1 MKRTIEK
8 LTEARR
14 SKEDDLA
21 RSAAKLKAKDAED
34 SLVRR
39 SIRLKESLVR
49 LEQLAGS
56 LKVLLAQ
63 KRPLLGLK
71 HPGVPA
77 EFVGLAAAT
86 LKEAATLIDDQ
97 ARETRAQTAAVLELI
112 KKLPPLMEAKDR
124 ELEARASNHV
134 GMIFKSMEWRVDKFA
149 AEYEDVQILMK
160 KFFLIREKLDSLILA
175 LEKGKKPSPVDVRA
189 ALGPLEDWR
198 YAGFENRFRGSEEDI
213 RKQQSGYADAFRKG
227 GKVLDLGC
235 GRGEFLDLLRE
246 NGIEG
251 EGVDL
256 NGQMIDICLDKGLN
270 CRQGDILDRLTQV
283 PDGSLDGIF
292 SSQVVEH
299 LRPAY
304 LKKLVETAHAKL
316 ALGGTIVLETV
327 NPASVFAL
335 VQIYYLDLSHE
346 KPVHP
351 RALQFM
357 LESTGFSDVEVRYS
371 APLDAERLRELP
383 GADERTSV
391 MNENLDRLNDLLFAP
406 PNYAVLGK
414 KR

>member
-1 MKRTIEK
+1 MRRTLEK
-8 LTEARR
+8 LAEERR

-21 RSAAKLKAKDAED
+21 RSAAELKTKGAED
-34 SLVRR
+34 SFLQR
-39 SIRLKESLVR
+39 SARLKESLAR
-49 LEQLAGS
+49 LEELAGS
-56 LKVLLAQ
+56 LRVLPAQ
-63 KRPLLGLK
+63 KRTLFGRK
-71 HPGVPA
+71 RPGAPA
-77 EFVGLAAAT
+77 EFVGLAAAAI
-86 LKEAATLIDDQ
+86 KEAAALLDDQ
-97 ARETRAQTAAVLELI
+97 ARETRVQTAAVLDLI
-112 KKLPPLMEAKDR
+112 GTLPPLMDAKDR
-124 ELEARASNHV
+124 EWDALGNNHL
-134 GMIFKSMEWRVDKFA
+134 GMIFKSMEWRVDKLA
-149 AEYEDVQILMK
+149 AEYEDVRILMK
-160 KFFLIREKLDSLILA
+160 KFILIREKLDSLILV
-175 LEKGKKPSPVDVRA
+175 LEKGEKPSSAEVRA
-189 ALGPLEDWR
+189 VLGPLEDWR

-213 RKQQSGYADAFRKG
+213 RKQQLAYANVFRKG

-246 NGIEG
+246 NGIEA

-270 CRQGDILDRLTQV
+270 CRQGDIFERLVET
-283 PDGSLDGIF
+283 PDGSIDGIF

-304 LKKLVETAHAKL
+304 LKRLVETAYAKL
-316 ALGGTIVLETV
+316 ALGGTIVIETV

-335 VQIYYLDLSHE
+335 VQIYFLDISHE

-357 LESTGFSDVEVRYS
+357 LETAGFSDVEVRYS

-383 GADERTSV
+383 GADERTSL

-406 PNYAVLGK
+406 QNYAVLGK

>member
-8 LTEARR
+8 LAEKRR

-21 RSAAKLKAKDAED
+21 RSAAELKAKDADD

-39 SIRLKESLVR
+39 SVRLRESLAR
-49 LEQLAGS
+49 LEELAGS
-56 LKVLLAQ
+56 LKVLPAQ
-63 KRPLLGLK
+63 KRPLFGLQP
-71 HPGVPA
+71 PGAPA
-77 EFVGLAAAT
+77 DFVGLAAAA
-86 LKEAATLIDDQ
+86 LKEAATLLDDQ
-97 ARETRAQTAAVLELI
+97 ARETHAQTAAVLELI

-124 ELEARASNHV
+124 EWDARASNHV
-134 GMIFKSMEWRVDKFA
+134 GMIFKSMEWRVDKLA
-149 AEYEDVQILMK
+149 AEYGDVQILMK

-175 LEKGKKPSPVDVRA
+175 LEKGETPSPVDVRT

-213 RKQQSGYADAFRKG
+213 RKQLSGYADAFRKG

-270 CRQGDILDRLTQV
+270 CRQGASLNASPQV

-299 LRPAY
+299 LRPDY
-304 LKKLVETAHAKL
+304 SKNWWKQPTPSSPL
-316 ALGGTIVLETV
+316 AGRSSSR
-327 NPASVFAL
+327 P
-335 VQIYYLDLSHE
+335 
-346 KPVHP
+346 
-351 RALQFM
+351 
-357 LESTGFSDVEVRYS
+357 
-371 APLDAERLRELP
+371 
-383 GADERTSV
+383 
-391 MNENLDRLNDLLFAP
+391 
-406 PNYAVLGK
+406 
-414 KR
+414 

>member
-1 MKRTIEK
+1 MRRTLEK
-8 LTEARR
+8 LAEERR

-21 RSAAKLKAKDAED
+21 RGTAELKAKDAED

-39 SIRLKESLVR
+39 SVRLKEALAR
-49 LEQLAGS
+49 LEELAGS
-56 LKVLLAQ
+56 LKVLPAQ
-63 KRPLLGLK
+63 KRPLFGLK
-71 HPGVPA
+71 RPSAPA
-77 EFVGLAAAT
+77 EYIGLTAAA
-86 LKEAATLIDDQ
+86 LKEAVKLLDDQ

-112 KKLPPLMEAKDR
+112 GKLPPLMDAKDR
-124 ELEARASNHV
+124 EWDALGNNHL
-134 GMIFKSMEWRVDKFA
+134 GMIFKSMEWRVDKLA
-149 AEYEDVQILMK
+149 VEYGDVQILMK
-160 KFFLIREKLDSLILA
+160 KFFLIREKLDSLILV
-175 LEKGKKPSPVDVRA
+175 LEKGQKPSPAEVRA
-189 ALGPLEDWR
+189 VLGPLEDWR

-213 RKQQSGYADAFRKG
+213 RKQQLGYADAFRKG

-246 NGIEG
+246 NGIDG

-256 NGQMIDICLDKGLN
+256 NGQMIEICLDKGLN
-270 CRQGDILDRLTQV
+270 CRQGDILERLAEA

-304 LKKLVETAHAKL
+304 LKRLVETAYAKL
-316 ALGGTIVLETV
+316 ALGGTIVIETV

-335 VQIYYLDLSHE
+335 VQIYFLDLSHE

-357 LESTGFSDVEVRYS
+357 LESAGFSDVEVRYS

-383 GADERTSV
+383 GADERTSM
-391 MNENLDRLNDLLFAP
+391 MNENFDRLNDLLFAP
-406 PNYAVLGK
+406 QNYAVLGK